1 VPVVQMS
8 LDYRK
13 PPQHH
18 YELAAQIR
26 SLRNSGVLIIG
37 SGNMVHN
44 LGLVDWRRLQE
55 SFAFDW
61 ALEASERMKGYIL
74 SGDHEALIW
83 CGQQGRAFQLAIP
96 SPEHF
101 LPLLYT
107 LALKDGDEPV
117 QLFNDAPVAG
127 SLTMTSVRLG

>member
-1 VPVVQMS
+1 
-8 LDYRK
+8 
-13 PPQHH
+13 
-18 YELAAQIR
+18 
-26 SLRNSGVLIIG
+26 
-37 SGNMVHN
+37 MVHN

-74 SGDHEALIW
+74 SGDHEALIRY
-83 CGQQGRAFQLAIP
+83 GQQGRAFQLAIP